1 VRGNLALGKKGSHS
15 SKYTAHSGWWNA
27 KDGDVAGASID
38 MMAATKKPPD
48 DKNPWLRLDLCD
60 FYLVQTVE
68 IVRRLDCCYSEMETL
83 EVRVG
88 EYRCFSR

>member
-1 VRGNLALGKKGSHS
+1 VRGNLALGKKGSQS
-15 SKYTAHSGWWNA
+15 SRYTAQSGWWKA
-27 KDGDVAGASID
+27 MDGDVESGASIG

-48 DKNPWLRLDLCD
+48 DKNPWLRLELGD

-68 IVRRLDCCYSEMETL
+68 IVRRVDCCYSEMETL

-88 EYRCFSR
+88 E